1 MPEDKEV
8 KRRLTDDELDCFP
21 PPYYPDEDRQLA
33 AELMDLAG
41 KLMDIA
47 GRVIKPDH
55 YWAAKPT
62 PPYYDPPIVPTAKDK
77 K

>member
-1 MPEDKEV
+1 MPETEAK
-8 KRRLTDDELDCFP
+8 KISLPMPGPIC

-33 AELMDLAG
+33 AELMELAG

-55 YWAAKPT
+55 YWKQE
-62 PPYYDPPIVPTAKDK
+62 PPKEPILPLRGAEK

>member
-1 MPEDKEV
+1 MPESDAK
-8 KRRLTDDELDCFP
+8 KINMPMPGPIC

-55 YWAAKPT
+55 YWNKPFPPEEPPVVPLAGAK
-62 PPYYDPPIVPTAKDK
+62 K
-77 K
+77 

>member
-1 MPEDKEV
+1 MPE
-8 KRRLTDDELDCFP
+8 TDAKKISLPKPDPCF

-33 AELMDLAG
+33 AELMELAG

-55 YWAAKPT
+55 YWYKPPEE
-62 PPYYDPPIVPTAKDK
+62 PPTEPILPLAKDK

>member
-1 MPEDKEV
+1 MPESDAK
-8 KRRLTDDELDCFP
+8 KISLPMPGPIC

-33 AELMDLAG
+33 AELMELAG

-55 YWAAKPT
+55 YWKQEP
-62 PPYYDPPIVPTAKDK
+62 PPIDPFPPIPMAKDK